1 MDIEIKIDHE
11 ELLRVKE
18 LNKKIKMENSLL
30 SQDFISFDFGNPK
43 PSSNTM
49 EAIQEPPIKSI
60 SRPPPKKV
68 EHVLR
73 YNVPWMLKLSSDDC
87 DNTNYEPKRDYS
99 SDPTERLHQEI
110 EDFSNY
116 VSPTEEERFARS
128 EAIRR
133 LQEIVIGIWP
143 TASVLPFGSYD
154 SGLFLPSSD
163 LDIVIMLTTDSGER
177 VIIDELAK
185 PPLRRLGRALK
196 RSGIILDGS
205 LQIIDK
211 ARIPILKYSD
221 HQTDFMIDVS
231 FNVSSGLEAASFMRG
246 WMKRESSIRPLT
258 LLLKRFLGMRK
269 LNEVFTGGLG
279 SFAIMCL
286 VVHFLQAHPL
296 IQGKLIRADDN
307 LGVIFMELLEYYGK
321 NLSMEH
327 VAISLRGNRFTYS
340 KDEKHPFYQERRPNS
355 LSMDDPQTPI
365 EWENDVTRGS
375 FSIGPVRQTMEHAF
389 NILKVAF
396 NEFRST
402 SNSSTECPSILGS
415 IVDLDDRL
423 LRHRF
428 FIQQTNSNI

>member
-1 MDIEIKIDHE
+1 MDIEIKVDHE
-11 ELLRVKE
+11 ELQRVRE
-18 LNKKIKMENSLL
+18 LNKKIAMETSLL
-30 SQDFISFDFGNPK
+30 SQDFISFDL
-43 PSSNTM
+43 
-49 EAIQEPPIKSI
+49 PPIPSI
-60 SRPPPKKV
+60 EEALKDSPKLVAVSRPPPKKV

-73 YNVPWMLKLSSDDC
+73 YNVPWMLKPSSNPEYSD
-87 DNTNYEPKRDYS
+87 YEPKRAYS
-99 SDPTERLHQEI
+99 SDPTLRLHQEI

-133 LQEIVIGIWP
+133 LEEIVLKIWP

-163 LDIVIMLTTDSGER
+163 LDIVIMLTTDSGEK
-177 VIIDELAK
+177 VVIDELAK
-185 PPLRRLGRALK
+185 PPLRRLARALRK
-196 RSGIILDGS
+196 SGIVLEDS
-205 LQIIDK
+205 LQVIDK

-296 IQGKLIRADDN
+296 VQGNLIRANDN
-307 LGVIFMELLEYYGK
+307 LGVIFMELLEYYGR
-321 NLSMEH
+321 NLAMEH
-327 VAISLRGNRFTYS
+327 VAISLRGGRFTHQ
-340 KDEKHPFYQERRPNS
+340 KDENHPFYQERRPNA
-355 LSMDDPQTPI
+355 LSMDDPQTAK
-365 EWENDVTRGS
+365 EWDNDVTRGS
-375 FSIGPVRQTMEHAF
+375 FSIGPVRQTLEHAF

-396 NEFRST
+396 TEFRSINTT
-402 SNSSTECPSILGS
+402 STSTTECPSLLGS
-415 IVDLDDRL
+415 IVELDDRL

-428 FIQQTNSNI
+428 FIQQTNSNM